1 TLRVTLEFKSRH
13 PQHVLGRFRL
23 SVSTDPATFDREEKR
38 LAALKLTDPWI
49 KLATAYG
56 LNGRNDKATEF
67 FARALQTD
75 PKLGDDRQARPRYQ
89 AARAAAVAAARQG
102 KDEPPLDDA
111 AKAKLRGQA
120 LDWLKAELAA
130 WNKVFTSGPPQ
141 DRPAIVETLNAWRN

>member
-1 TLRVTLEFKSRH
+1 QAGPKPGAAGQPRH
-13 PQHVLGRFRL
+13 G
-23 SVSTDPATFDREEKR
+23 
-38 LAALKLTDPWI
+38 
-49 KLATAYG
+49 
-56 LNGRNDKATEF
+56 
-67 FARALQTD
+67 
-75 PKLGDDRQARPRYQ
+75 YQ

-141 DRPAIVETLNAWRN
+141 DRPAIVETLNAWRNEADLTDLRDAAALAKLPADEQKERQT